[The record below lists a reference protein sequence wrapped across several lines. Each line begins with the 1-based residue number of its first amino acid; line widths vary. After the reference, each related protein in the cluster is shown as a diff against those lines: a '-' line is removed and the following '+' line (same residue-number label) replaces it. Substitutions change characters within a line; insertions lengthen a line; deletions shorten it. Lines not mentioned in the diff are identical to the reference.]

1 MMRTLWLVC
10 GSLLS
15 LLATLAHGET
25 YSYQGELVFDGS
37 PGSLCAAGHYP
48 VQVVGRDDAPGL
60 KFDAYLF
67 GAEIVSAHFSGNDL
81 NSLIVKLPGESAGSH
96 TLQLQP
102 TGQGSFAGALQERS
116 LVGALSGCA
125 TQRASLRFSRNGL
138 HVAEAFAQAA
148 QLFQLDDAAATAYV
162 RTMQGK
168 AGEAAGA
175 LNQGAAAK
183 ERVLG
188 PDHPQLLPYRYFLAK
203 LKDLDG
209 RYSEESQLLRQ
220 ALSICDKTTAALDLC
235 RALMLSALGESL
247 IKNGDY
253 QEAEAAL
260 KRADGIASQLAGG
273 QLPLSGALLNS
284 ESAMFIYTGRYAEAE
299 STLER
304 AVAINTKNAGPK
316 SPAVAT
322 SLLNRGVLYRY
333 IGEPAKAE
341 AVLRQALAI
350 NQEGLSPE
358 SPLLILNL
366 IDLSQV
372 LRFQKKYAEAETL
385 ARRALAAARN
395 APALNRSGN
404 STLLLAQVSLAQTL
418 VGTRRFAEADSLY
431 RDALQAVQKSL
442 GADAP
447 EVGLLSLLTA
457 ESLEAQ
463 DKARDALPLLKR
475 AYQISHHTQNKII
488 AWRVPAALMRHYARI
503 PDGHDLG
510 IYYGKEAISTLE
522 TQRANLAAVGQEAQD
537 AFVAADDVG
546 GVYRELTALLITEQR
561 FGEAQAIRSLTKS
574 EELTQ
579 YSEGSVQVARPAP
592 LAFEGSERPAE
603 DSRSQ
608 LIALGKEYGALQEKY
623 RKEGELTAQDRARL
637 EVLRK
642 SLDKAQAEFEARASA
657 IASNAHDPEAK
668 RRRAQE
674 ITDFTRAFQGTLKE
688 FEHPAVLV
696 QYFMLDDRLEILLTT
711 PNALLAR
718 ESKIGRDALTAK
730 VQHFRSALAN
740 TSADP
745 LPEAQELYAELIA
758 PIATDLKAAG
768 VSTLMLSLDDSLR
781 YLPFAALH
789 DGQGYLVESYS
800 LSIVTEAVRDK
811 LLKPSNPKWRVWGL
825 GVTQG
830 GADYPALPFAGEEL
844 NAIAGPKGILGGKV
858 LLDRQFS
865 EASLRDGLDQGYPI
879 IHIASHFQFTPGS
892 MNDSFLLLGDGTR
905 LTLGA
910 IKTKLNFGSVELLA
924 LSACETGLGDA
935 HSTRP
940 GAEVEGLGA
949 IAQQAGAQAVLA
961 SLWPVADRSTAL
973 LMRRLYEAHAKD
985 HFDKADS
992 LKAAQLELLRGT
1004 SQSAAAG
1011 EERRGLARMAGSV
1024 PGAGGAKP
1032 ASAAP
1037 KAPFAHPFYWAPFI
1051 LMGNWQ

>member
-1 MMRTLWLVC
+1 MRTLSFVC

-15 LLATLAHGET
+15 FLAATAHGET
-25 YSYQGELVFDGS
+25 YSYQGELVFENS
-37 PGSLCAAGHYP
+37 PGGLCAAGRYP
-48 VQVVGRDDAPGL
+48 IQVLGRDDAPGL
-60 KFDAYLF
+60 KFDGYLF

-81 NSLIVKLPGESAGSH
+81 NALIVKQPGEGGAGH
-96 TLQLQP
+96 TLHLQP
-102 TGQGSFAGALQERS
+102 TGQGSFAGTLQERS

-125 TQRASLRFSRNGL
+125 AQQANFRFSRNGL
-138 HVAEAFAQAA
+138 HVADAFAQAA
-148 QLFQLDDAAATAYV
+148 QFFQLDDAAAMAYV
-162 RTMQGK
+162 RTLQGK
-168 AGEAAGA
+168 SGEAAGA

-188 PDHPQLLPYRYFLAK
+188 PDHPQLLPYRFFLAK

-209 RYSEESQLLRQ
+209 RYSEESKLLRQ
-220 ALSICDKTTAALDLC
+220 ALAICEKISGAQDLC
-235 RALMLSALGESL
+235 RALVLSALGESL
-247 IKNGDY
+247 VKNGDY

-260 KRADGIASQLAGG
+260 KRAEAIASQLSGG
-273 QLPLSGALLNS
+273 QLPLAGALLNS
-284 ESAMFIYTGRYAEAE
+284 QSAMFIYTGRYAEAE
-299 STLER
+299 RTLER
-304 AVAINTKNAGPK
+304 AVTVNTRNSGPK

-341 AVLRQALAI
+341 AMLRQALAI
-350 NQEGLSPE
+350 NQEVLSPE
-358 SPLLILNL
+358 SPLLILNI

-372 LRFQKKYAEAETL
+372 LRFQKKYSEAESL
-385 ARRALAAARN
+385 ARRAVTAAHS
-395 APALNRSGN
+395 APALNRAGN
-404 STLLLAQVSLAQTL
+404 STLLLAQVTLAQTL
-418 VGTRRFAEADSLY
+418 VGMRRFAEADTLY
-431 RDALQAVQKSL
+431 RDALQSAEKSL
-442 GADAP
+442 GPDAP
-447 EVGLLSLLTA
+447 EVGLLCLFTA

-488 AWRVPAALMRHYARI
+488 AWRVPAALMRHYAHV

-522 TQRANLAAVGQEAQD
+522 RQRANLAEVGQEAQD
-537 AFVAADDVG
+537 AFVAAEDVG
-546 GVYRELTALLITEQR
+546 GVYRELAALLITEQR

-574 EELTQ
+574 EELSE

-592 LAFEGSERPAE
+592 IAFEGSERAAE
-603 DSRSQ
+603 VSRSQ
-608 LIALGKEYGALQEKY
+608 LIELGKEYGTLQEKY
-623 RKEGELTAQDRARL
+623 RREGELSAPDRSRL

-642 SLDKAQAEFEARASA
+642 SLDQAQSEFETRAAA
-657 IASNAHDPEAK
+657 IAGSAHDPEAK

-688 FEHPAVLV
+688 FEHPAVLA
-696 QYFMLDDRLEILLTT
+696 QYFMLDDRVEILLTT

-718 ESKIGRDALTAK
+718 ESKIGREALTAK

-740 TSADP
+740 TSSNP
-745 LPEAQELYAELIA
+745 LPEAQELYGVLIA
-758 PIATDLKAAG
+758 PIASDLKAAG

-789 DGQGYLVESYS
+789 DGQGYLIESYS

-811 LLKPSNPKWRVWGL
+811 LLKTSNPKWRVWGL

-844 NAIAGPKGILGGKV
+844 NAIAGPKGILAGKV

-935 HSTRP
+935 HSSRP

-961 SLWPVADRSTAL
+961 SLWPVADRSTAM
-973 LMRRLYEAHAKD
+973 LMRRLYEAHARD

-992 LKAAQLELLRGT
+992 LKAAQLELLRGN
-1004 SQSAAAG
+1004 SPSAAVG
-1011 EERRGLARMAGSV
+1011 EDRRGLARMAGSV
-1024 PGAGGAKP
+1024 PGAEAAKP
-1032 ASAAP
+1032 TFAAM
-1037 KAPFAHPFYWAPFI
+1037 KTPFAHPFYWAPFI